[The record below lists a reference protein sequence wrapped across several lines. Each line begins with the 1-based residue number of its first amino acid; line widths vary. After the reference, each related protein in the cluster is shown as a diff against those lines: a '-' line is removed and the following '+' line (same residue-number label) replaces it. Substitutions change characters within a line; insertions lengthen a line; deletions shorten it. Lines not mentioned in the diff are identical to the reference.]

1 MKPLIECVR
10 DFILTFPDLD
20 ENGCLYVD
28 YLGDQAIEYSVETV
42 PCDPVFKRYT
52 DGGCMKQFLFLF
64 ASREYYSADVIQC
77 IENLSFYEDFSSWI
91 NQKNRSG
98 ELPDLDGRDPVSGF
112 RCERDPRT
120 GPVPLRAEGGYAG
133 FGPDAGTERGGSA
146 CPAGRAGLPGQGREG
161 TDDRD
166 LPPESQ

>member
-10 DFILTFPDLD
+10 DFILTFPALD

-28 YLGDQAIEYSVETV
+28 YLGDQAIDYSVETV

-98 ELPDLDGRDPVSGF
+98 ELPDLDGRDPVSI
-112 RCERDPRT
+112 EVLT
-120 GPVPLRAEGGYAG
+120 GGYA
-133 FGPDAGTERGGSA
+133 FDADAETARYQIQLRLLYE
-146 CPAGRAGLPGQGREG
+146 E
-161 TDDRD
+161 D
-166 LPPESQ
+166 

>member
-98 ELPDLDGRDPVSGF
+98 ELPDLDGRDPVSI
-112 RCERDPRT
+112 EVLT
-120 GPVPLRAEGGYAG
+120 GGYA
-133 FGPDAGTERGGSA
+133 FDADAETARYQIQLRLLYE
-146 CPAGRAGLPGQGREG
+146 E
-161 TDDRD
+161 D
-166 LPPESQ
+166 